1 MILNI
6 YKNERKM
13 DRKRKRQNTQMNL
26 VLTSLF
32 DVDKMSIKKSKL
44 IVSIIKPKTRVV
56 LNTERKY

>member
-1 MILNI
+1 
-6 YKNERKM
+6 M
-13 DRKRKRQNTQMNL
+13 DRKRKRDKILKWTY
-26 VLTSLF
+26 LF